1 MSLEDGDSVVDS
13 NFREAGA
20 LGDPVL
26 SDEAGELYGEF
37 HLPARTFFVG
47 QNDLGIT
54 DQPAIAARFSSA
66 NYGSH
71 AVGQFNAFNHGVDKE
86 SVDLTTKKVEYYR
99 DRVVTGSTATV
110 SETPSQASSYRHYN
124 QTVDFIADPP
134 PVVHIVQ
141 SYASSSEAID
151 GDCFTKDTPILMADG
166 TTKDITEVEVG
177 DTVRVKLHDGELRC
191 NVTEA
196 KPE

>member
-1 MSLEDGDSVVDS
+1 MQNKDIPDYCIDQLIKAGADKAQCIYSSGEKKELNVDAGEFSLFRTNANHGISMMAIKDQKKGSLSINKINKDDIDGFVRPMSVEDGAAVVDA

-26 SDEAGELYGEF
+26 SNEAGELYGEF

-54 DQPAIAARFSSA
+54 NQPAPAARFSTA
-66 NYGSH
+66 NYSSH

-99 DRVVTGSTATV
+99 DRVVTGFAPLNAAAV
-110 SETPSQASSYRHYN
+110 SQP
-124 QTVDFIADPP
+124 
-134 PVVHIVQ
+134 
-141 SYASSSEAID
+141 
-151 GDCFTKDTPILMADG
+151 
-166 TTKDITEVEVG
+166 
-177 DTVRVKLHDGELRC
+177 
-191 NVTEA
+191 
-196 KPE
+196 